1 MSLPSS
7 GPIDFAAI
15 RTELSL
21 GGTLDLNDSR
31 VRGLAGKPS
40 GTISFSDLRG
50 KSNSSPFS
58 LNKAFTTDFGSVL
71 YDDTDTITAI
81 PFTVNRVKTISASFT
96 CTDLHRFVFEK
107 SNPTK
112 SGMLGLRIKNSSGVV
127 VASDILSVAYASR
140 NEYIKT
146 YTLTYTSP
154 VPDDLTVEIVYQR
167 ITYSKYEY
175 GFKNNGIIS
184 LTGITS

>member
-50 KSNSSPFS
+50 KSNSSHFS
-58 LNKAFTTDFGSVL
+58 FYKTFPNDLLLSAYS
-71 YDDTDTITAI
+71 I
-81 PFTVNRVKTISASFT
+81 PFTVNQVKTISASFT
-96 CTDLHRFVFEK
+96 CTGLYKKANVGGNGSVK
-107 SNPTK
+107 V
-112 SGMLGLRIKNSSGVV
+112 GMLGLRIKNSSGVV
-127 VASDILSVAYASR
+127 VASDVITADFASR
-140 NEYIKT
+140 KNYIKT

-154 VPDDLTVEIVYQR
+154 VPDNLTVEIVYR
-167 ITYSKYEY
+167 RLFYSKGYY
-175 GFKNNGIIS
+175 GFNTSGVIS
-184 LTGITS
+184 LTGTTSSY